1 MQDGRR
7 YRIAFDGNCGL
18 TIIVFILTFF
28 SNDTYLFGTNSNT
41 FLVSFPRYILLAFCL
56 YSLLILAIRDGLPIR
71 LSYIWVEMIATF
83 LIVSY
88 LNEEHLNRTIIKI
101 LCITAGFLICCLF
114 SFCDYAE
121 AFCKVMNLVA
131 ISSIVFELIAYICPA
146 LLNLFPVMV
155 NSTGVRFYTC
165 FFSGLDS
172 RTLGSLTIRAG
183 GIFWEPGV
191 YQIYLNLA
199 ILFEL
204 IFLKNKKKN
213 RLIAYIIALVI
224 TFSTTG
230 YIAFAWILASYLL
243 FFDNKHNFSVQ
254 TKALYVGI
262 IAIVSAATIFLFGDS
277 LSTGVVFGK
286 LFDSKSGTAN
296 VRYASVVTNIEVF
309 LDYPL
314 HGVGMER
321 IADEFFTRTLKSP
334 LIYGFTDQNTNTLL
348 YQFAVHGGIWG
359 SLFLVGT
366 FKFGNIF
373 SKKKIQS
380 VCVFIVLVIMY
391 IGENLQVSILP
402 YVIIFYGYNWRNEI
416 VFWGKYEDEL

>member
-1 MQDGRR
+1 MLDEKR
-7 YRIAFDGNCGL
+7 YSGNSNI
-18 TIIVFILTFF
+18 TIIVFVLMFF

-41 FLVSFPRYILLAFCL
+41 LLVSLPRYILLVFCL
-56 YSLLILAIRDGLPIR
+56 YSFLIIAMKGELPKR
-71 LSYIWVEMIATF
+71 LSFVWLLMVATF
-83 LIVSY
+83 LMVSH
-88 LNEEHLNRTIIKI
+88 LNEEHLNRTIIKM
-101 LCITAGFLICCLF
+101 LCITCGFLVCCQFLF
-114 SFCDYAE
+114 LDYAE
-121 AFCKVMNLVA
+121 AFCKVMYLIAV
-131 ISSIVFELIAYICPA
+131 SSIIFELIAYLCPA
-146 LLNLFPVMV
+146 FLRLFPVMI
-155 NSTGVRFYTC
+155 NSSGVRFYTC
-165 FFSGLDS
+165 FLSGLDS

-199 ILFEL
+199 ILFDL
-204 IFLKNKKKN
+204 IFLMNKKRK
-213 RLIAYIIALVI
+213 RLIVYIIALVI

-243 FFDNKHNFSVQ
+243 FFDNKHNFSIQIKV
-254 TKALYVGI
+254 LCIGI
-262 IAIVSAATIFLFGDS
+262 ITVVSIATILLFGDS

-296 VRYASVVTNIEVF
+296 VRYASIVTNIEVF

-321 IADEFFTRTLKSP
+321 ISDEFFARTLKST

-359 SLFLVGT
+359 SIFLIGT

-373 SKKKIQS
+373 SVKKIQT
-380 VCVFIVLVIMY
+380 VCVFVVLVIMY

-402 YVIIFYGYNWRNEI
+402 YIIIFYGYNWKNEI
-416 VFWGKYEDEL
+416 GFYMNYEKELE

>member
-41 FLVSFPRYILLAFCL
+41 FFVSLPRYILIVFCL
-56 YSLLILAIRDGLPIR
+56 YCFLILTTKDEVPTRFFC
-71 LSYIWVEMIATF
+71 IWVMMVTTF
-83 LIVSY
+83 LIVSH
-88 LNEEHLNRTIIKI
+88 LNEEYLNRTIIKI
-101 LCITAGFLICCLF
+101 LCITVGFLICCQF
-114 SFCDYAE
+114 SFRDYAE
-121 AFCKVMNLVA
+121 AFCKVMYLVA
-131 ISSIVFELIAYICPA
+131 IGSIVFELIAYICSP
-146 LLNLFPVMV
+146 LLNLFPVMI
-155 NSTGVRFYTC
+155 NSVGVKFYTC
-165 FFSGLDS
+165 LFAGLDS
-172 RTLGSLTIRAG
+172 RTLNTSTIRAG

-199 ILFEL
+199 IIFEL
-204 IFLKNKKKN
+204 ILLKNKKRN

-254 TKALYVGI
+254 TKAIYIGI
-262 IAIVSAATIFLFGDS
+262 IAIASVATIFLFGDS
-277 LSTGVVFGK
+277 LTTGIVFGK
-286 LFDSKSGTAN
+286 LFDPTSGTAN
-296 VRYASVVTNIEVF
+296 VRYASIVTNIEIF

-348 YQFAVHGGIWG
+348 YQFAAHGGIWG
-359 SLFLVGT
+359 SLFLIGT

-373 SKKKIQS
+373 SEKKIQT
-380 VCVFIVLVIMY
+380 VCVFIVLVVMY

-402 YVIIFYGYNWRNEI
+402 YVIIFYGYNWKNEI
-416 VFWGKYEDEL
+416 VFGEKYEDEL